1 MKNTNSE
8 IVVQFNMSFINNI
21 PTQMFIADRYEMD
34 EENDWLNVFNEK
46 HMVASLRLSSVKSVH
61 LNLGCTLND

>member
-8 IVVQFNMSFINNI
+8 VIVQFNISLINNA
-21 PTQMFIADRYEMD
+21 PTQIFIADRYEMD
-34 EENDWLNVFNEK
+34 EENGWLNIFNEK
-46 HMVASLRLSSVKSVH
+46 TMVASLRLSSVKSVH